1 MTAQCCCC
9 QKIRGSTG
17 WKSPGKGDIAPDTVS
32 HTYCPACYAE
42 LRTELKQWKKRLA
55 RKRLSS

>member
-9 QKIRGSTG
+9 QKVRSPKG
-17 WKSPGKGDIAPDTVS
+17 WKNPGKGDIAPENVS

-42 LRTELKQWKKRLA
+42 FRTELEQWKKRLA
-55 RKRLSS
+55 RKQMSS